1 MLPVVAGRRTTR
13 RQVFIYSLPMAAS
26 AVAPWLLGLTGP
38 VYGATAVA
46 LTGAF
51 LLLAA
56 RVAMSRET
64 EPAKMAA
71 ERQMFAFS
79 VLYLFILFGEIG
91 RASCWERVCHYVLIS
106 VVAVSLK
113 KIKLFSH

>member
-1 MLPVVAGRRTTR
+1 
-13 RQVFIYSLPMAAS
+13 MAAS

-38 VYGATAVA
+38 GYGATAVA

-64 EPAKMAA
+64 EPAQMAA

-79 VLYLFILFGEIG
+79 VLYLFILFCALLADRMLLSLRPRTSRFTATFSGAPPW
-91 RASCWERVCHYVLIS
+91 RSASCLARLRYCSSLSPSPPYV
-106 VVAVSLK
+106 
-113 KIKLFSH
+113 